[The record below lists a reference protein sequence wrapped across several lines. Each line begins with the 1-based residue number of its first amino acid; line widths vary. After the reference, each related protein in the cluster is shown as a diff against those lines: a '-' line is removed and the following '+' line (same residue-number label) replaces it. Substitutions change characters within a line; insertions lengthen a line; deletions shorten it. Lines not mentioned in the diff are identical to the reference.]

1 VEKVSV
7 SEFKAKLS
15 HYLRLVQ
22 EGQVVVVEDRGKPVA
37 RVCLPG
43 ARPMAGSGLGMFAG
57 QIHWDADAFDSMGEA
72 EAEALMARPL
82 VFSETM
88 PSRAAETRAAYD
100 EGRGGDKG
108 PGEKGGT

>member
-1 VEKVSV
+1 MEKVSI

-57 QIHWDADAFDSMGEA
+57 QIHWEEDAFAPMPDA
-72 EAEALMARPL
+72 EAHSLLARPL
-82 VFSETM
+82 VLSDVM
-88 PSRAAETRAAYD
+88 PSRAAETRATYD
-100 EGRGGDKG
+100 EGRGVDEG
-108 PGEKGGT
+108 KGGQ